1 LTEVDGTAIA
11 GLGSIG
17 FTIYLLI
24 SPGEP
29 LFKLNRTLLSSLLL
43 TGLSVATPAF
53 ASTIDTFT
61 ITDNFGTPN
70 NPVYTFS
77 LASSPTGISSNS
89 NSFTITGVT
98 VLTNGGNSMVDN
110 IAFLTQATGGVL
122 IEFATPQGAELFVED
137 PGTAFFTGST
147 SAPTFT
153 PGVYLGENVTNP
165 SDKIQVVISSSA
177 VPEPGSL
184 ALLGTGALGLVGMV
198 RRKLAV

>member
-1 LTEVDGTAIA
+1 
-11 GLGSIG
+11 
-17 FTIYLLI
+17 
-24 SPGEP
+24 

-53 ASTIDTFT
+53 ASSIDTFT
-61 ITDNFGTPN
+61 ITDNFGTSN

-77 LASSPTGISSNS
+77 LPSSPTGISSNS
-89 NSFTITGVT
+89 NSFTISGIT

-137 PGTAFFTGST
+137 PGTAFFTGGT
-147 SAPTFT
+147 GAPTFT
-153 PGVYLGENVTNP
+153 PGVYLGENVTTT
-165 SDKIQVVISSSA
+165 SDHIQVVISSSA

-184 ALLGTGALGLVGMV
+184 ALLGTGALGLVGMI